1 MDKNA
6 IFQLFLGFS
15 GFFLIIIQ
23 NEILLLHMLK
33 FKGEIFE
40 LQVFQQFATTQNLV
54 CKLQM
59 IV

>member
-15 GFFLIIIQ
+15 GLFLIIIQ